1 MGRPLRWRLPPP
13 RRHRTARRKA
23 LTSALVRRC
32 AAYRRQVLSLDVMAI
47 VLFAA
52 ALHAAWN
59 ALVRASADKFLDTVL
74 IVLGA
79 GVWTAALL
87 PLMPSPAVES
97 WPYLAASVLI
107 HVAYFVLVAVS
118 YRSGELSFVYP
129 LMRGSAPALTAVAGL
144 LLINESPSPGGWA
157 GVVLISCGVLVLA
170 GDSLRLGTF
179 RAASAAFALSNA
191 GVIVIYT
198 LIDGQGARLSG
209 HAISYTGW
217 MFLLTAPLL
226 LAIAG
231 VGQGRGIVH
240 RIRSGWRMGLLGGA
254 CTLASYGLA
263 LWAMTRA
270 PIALVAALR
279 ETSVVFA
286 AIIAASF
293 LKEPITRIRY
303 VSIIAV
309 CAGAIAIKLF

>member
-1 MGRPLRWRLPPP
+1 
-13 RRHRTARRKA
+13 
-23 LTSALVRRC
+23 
-32 AAYRRQVLSLDVMAI
+32 MAI

-59 ALVRASADKFLDTVL
+59 ALVRASADKFHDTVL

-79 GVWTAALL
+79 GIWTALLL
-87 PLMPSPAVES
+87 PLLPVPAVAS
-97 WPYLAASVLI
+97 WPYLAASVVI

-129 LMRGSAPALTAVAGL
+129 LMRGSAPALTAVCGA
-144 LLINESPSPGGWA
+144 LLISESPSPGGWA
-157 GVVLISCGVLVLA
+157 GVLLISCGVLVLA
-170 GDSLRLGTF
+170 GDSLRTGTF
-179 RAASAAFALSNA
+179 RAAPAMFALTNA
-191 GVIVIYT
+191 GVIVVYT
-198 LIDGQGARLSG
+198 LVDGQGARLSG
-209 HAISYTGW
+209 HAFSYTGW

-226 LAIAG
+226 LAIATAS
-231 VGQGRGIVH
+231 QGRAVLQ
-240 RIRSGWRMGLLGGA
+240 RIRLGWRMGLLGGA

-286 AIIAASF
+286 AIIAATL

-303 VSIIAV
+303 VSIVAV
-309 CAGAIAIKLF
+309 SAGAVAIKIF